1 MKPRPENEPT
11 PAENE
16 STQNAE
22 VRSQPLVR
30 RRRRTGRDA
39 PRGRAPGRRRK
50 RREGE
55 FPESQLRSLGCFV
68 PLLVYL
74 CVLVLAWGLKL
85 LELLLFLEPGTLLT
99 DGLGEDLG
107 GIVFNI
113 GLWAWPFTDLLY
125 YAAFIPLARATW
137 RSRVKVPAPPDE
149 SV

>member
-1 MKPRPENEPT
+1 MMRRPENEPT

-16 STQNAE
+16 PTQNAE

-50 RREGE
+50 LRDGE
-55 FPESQLRSLGCFV
+55 FPESQLRSLGCFA
-68 PLLVYL
+68 PLLASL

-99 DGLGEDLG
+99 DGLGEVLG
-107 GIVFNI
+107 GVVFNI
-113 GLWAWPFTDLLY
+113 GLWAWPFTYLLY
-125 YAAFIPLARATW
+125 YAVFIPVARAAW
-137 RSRVKVPAPPDE
+137 RRQVKAPAPPDE
-149 SV
+149 

>member
-1 MKPRPENEPT
+1 MMRRPENEPT

-68 PLLVYL
+68 PLLVCL
-74 CVLVLAWGLKL
+74 CVLVPAWGLKL
-85 LELLLFLEPGTLLT
+85 LELLLFLEPGTVLT
-99 DGLGEDLG
+99 DGLGEDQG

-113 GLWAWPFTDLLY
+113 ELWAWPFTDLLY
-125 YAAFIPLARATW
+125 YAALIPLARATW
-137 RSRVKVPAPPDE
+137 RRRVKAPAPPDE
-149 SV
+149 